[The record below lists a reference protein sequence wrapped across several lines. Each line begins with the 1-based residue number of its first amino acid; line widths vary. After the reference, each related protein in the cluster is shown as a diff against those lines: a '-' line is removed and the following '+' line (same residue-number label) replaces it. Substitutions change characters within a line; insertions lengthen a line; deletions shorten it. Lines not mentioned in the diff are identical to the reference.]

1 MGRPVACLS
10 HRRPFCSAMRS
21 AVNHILV
28 LLAGLATIMTGSAPV
43 PARAQTISNIATI
56 QWDVGGTR
64 IVQNSNRVDLVVE
77 PPLPVPASLTTYQFD
92 GSTTAQSLS
101 LATTL
106 CHGSTGTTPVALN
119 GAFAGLSLTP
129 AAVIPTTQIHTGEP
143 LIVAINSAADN
154 NNPSAVDILDIRLE
168 TPAGD
173 SETLTLSESGPNTGL
188 FVGMVHTAAS
198 RSAPT
203 RNDCVLSFAPGTSFG
218 LTSVRASNGAVIA
231 SSTIDILIDPFGM
244 VFDSGDGAPV
254 TGSSV
259 TLIDAATG
267 QPAQVFGDDGVSSF
281 PSTVVTGS
289 TVTDGGGIAYVFPP
303 GEYRF
308 PFVRAGTYRL
318 LVQPPAPYIV
328 PSKSTPADLAGL
340 RRLDGQPF
348 ALGAG
353 SYGDVF
359 TLSDPSPVRVDVPAD
374 RPGGT
379 IILRK
384 SASNAVAAPGDP
396 VQYRIKVQNG
406 DATRSTGAIT
416 ISDTLPAEMRLK
428 SNSIRYNGLDITY
441 DITSDGRSLNVAIP
455 PLSGGASGILTY
467 ILEVRPDARP
477 GPTLNRASARD
488 NRGAQSA
495 VADAA
500 VRIARD
506 AITDRM
512 TIIGRVTDG
521 GCSIDPGA
529 ANGLPGVRVMLED
542 GSYAVTDIEG
552 RYHFEGVLPGLH
564 VVQIDPSSLPPDQI
578 PIDCTRIA
586 RTAGSAISRFV
597 EGQGGSL
604 VRADFRSATGRNGAR
619 LQADPVRRAVPQSD
633 AAAAGADR
641 NWFTGQ
647 MPEIGWLFPA
657 PDHNPRTKAVRVV
670 IKHLPGQSVTLLAD
684 GKPVDE
690 LAFEG
695 TKKNGVES
703 LAVSQWRALEIKDGD
718 TLFTAEV
725 RDAKGTL
732 VQTLRRTVHYA
743 NSALHAELVREKSV
757 LIADGVTRPVLAL
770 RMTDRAG
777 KPVRNGLVGDFVLP
791 APYYPAVEAEAQAA
805 RQLSGLER
813 ARPVWRVEGDE
824 GIAYVE
830 LEPTT
835 ASGGLSITLPFRDG
849 EVTRKQIIQTWLTP
863 GKRPWTIVG
872 FAAGTTGFNTLS
884 GRTEGLGANGEH
896 WYSDARLAL
905 YAKGR
910 IKGKWLMTL
919 AFDSDKAKD
928 EARFAGTIDP
938 TAYYTIYADRS
949 ERRYDASSARK
960 LYLRLERPQFY
971 ALFGDYETGINEPQL
986 TRYQR
991 AFNGLKAE
999 YGSEHV
1005 RATAFA
1011 ADTPYRH
1018 RREEIQ
1024 GNGLSGPYALSA
1036 RDILPNSERVVIE
1049 VRDRLRSDRIVE
1061 SRPLVRHIDYDIDYA
1076 AGTLRFREPVL
1087 SRSSLLDPQFIII
1100 DYEVDGVGQRVLNAG
1115 GRASWANSAKT
1126 LTLGAT
1132 AIHDES
1138 DVSKTDMGGVDVR
1151 YTPNATTEVR
1161 AEFAA
1166 SGSSARTP
1174 ATKPAKGTSTAWLVE
1189 AEHHGKALDLL
1200 AYAREQ
1206 QAGYGVGQTN
1216 APENGTRKFGL
1227 DGRLRITPELSVV
1240 GSAWNEDYLGS
1251 AARRTA
1257 GRALAEY
1264 RTRALDL
1271 RAGLV
1276 IASDRLDDG
1285 RTASSTIAQLGAT
1298 KRLFDN
1304 KLELDA
1310 QTELP
1315 IEGQNESIDFPARHK
1330 LSARYA
1336 VTDSVTLVGGYEI
1349 AKGDSIDART
1359 ARVGFDLKPW
1369 TGGRLVASANQQ
1381 STNEYGPRSF
1391 AAYGLSQSLPIG
1403 QRLTVDF
1410 TLDGNKTFGG
1420 IDPARVLNPAH
1431 PVASG
1436 GFAGSNG
1443 VLTEDFTAVT
1453 AGATYRG
1460 TQWSIAGRAEYRDG
1474 DLGNRYGL
1482 TFSGL
1487 RQIGEGRAFGGAF
1500 TWFKATQ
1507 KGGPRTDARAIAVSW
1522 AHRPDNSRF
1531 TLLEKLELREDR
1543 ARGAVFGKPGPIG
1556 GAPLNIDGDATSRRV
1571 VNSFS
1576 LNWSPVQKREDG
1588 TYLGRSEISAFW
1600 GTRYVF
1606 DRFGADDLK
1615 GWSNVFGADIRFDLS
1630 ETLDVGVAG
1639 TVRQNPGGRAY
1650 AWSGG
1655 PTLGLSPMKNAYV
1668 SIGYNVVGFHDRDF
1682 EASRY
1687 TRSGPFVTLRLKFDQ
1702 NSFSALGLGAR
1713 QGSR

>member
-1 MGRPVACLS
+1 MGRPMACVS
-10 HRRPFCSAMRS
+10 HRRPVCSVMRS
-21 AVNHILV
+21 ALNHILA
-28 LLAGLATIMTGSAPV
+28 LFAGLAAILGGSSWM

-64 IVQNSNRVDLVVE
+64 IVRNSNQVDLMVE
-77 PPLPVPASLTTYQFD
+77 PPAPIPSTLTTYQLD
-92 GSTTAQSLS
+92 GSAAAQSL
-101 LATTL
+101 AVPTTL
-106 CHGSTGTTPVALN
+106 CQSSAGTAPVLLR
-119 GAFAGLSLTP
+119 GAFAGLTLTP
-129 AAVIPTTQIHTGEP
+129 ALVAQTSQIHAGEP

-154 NNPSAVDILDIRLE
+154 GNASAVDTLDIRLA

-173 SETLTLSESGPNTGL
+173 SETLTLSESGPNTGV
-188 FVGMVHTAAS
+188 FVGMVHTAATPS
-198 RSAPT
+198 TPVP
-203 RNDCVLSFAPGTSFG
+203 NDCVLSIAPGTS
-218 LTSVRASNGAVIA
+218 LSLSSLRASDGSVIA
-231 SSTIDILIDPFGM
+231 NTTVDILIDPFGI
-244 VFDSGDGAPV
+244 VFDSGDGAPIA
-254 TGSSV
+254 GASV
-259 TLIDAATG
+259 TLVDAATG
-267 QPAQVFGDDGVSSF
+267 QPAQVFGEDGVSSF

-289 TVTDGGGIAYVFPP
+289 TVTDGGGKIYVFPP
-303 GEYRF
+303 GDYRF
-308 PFVRAGTYRL
+308 PFARQGTYRL
-318 LVQPPAPYIV
+318 LVQPPTPYTV
-328 PSKSTPADLAGL
+328 PSTSTPADLAGL
-340 RRLDGQPF
+340 QRPGGQPF
-348 ALGAG
+348 AIAAG

-359 TLSDPSPVRVDVPAD
+359 TLSDPSPVRIDVPAD

-384 SASNAVAAPGDP
+384 SASSPVAAPGDP
-396 VQYRIKVQNG
+396 VQYRITIQNG
-406 DATRSTGAIT
+406 DAARSTGAIT
-416 ISDTLPAEMRLK
+416 VSDILPTEMRLK
-428 SNSIRYNGLDITY
+428 NKSIRYNGLQINY
-441 DITSDGRSLNVAIP
+441 SISSDGHSLNMAIP

-477 GPTLNRASARD
+477 GAALNRASARD
-488 NRGAQSA
+488 NRGAQSP
-495 VADAA
+495 VADAT
-500 VRIARD
+500 VRIVRD
-506 AITDRM
+506 GITDRM
-512 TIIGRVTDG
+512 TIIGRITDG
-521 GCSIDPGA
+521 GCSVDPGA

-564 VVQIDPSSLPPDQI
+564 VVQIDPSSLPPDQV
-578 PIDCTRIA
+578 PADCARIA

-604 VRADFRSATGRNGAR
+604 VRADFRSATGKNRAR
-619 LQADPVRRAVPQSD
+619 LEADPVHRTAPSTD
-633 AAAAGADR
+633 AIAAGADR
-641 NWFTGQ
+641 DWLSGQ
-647 MPEIGWLFPA
+647 MPEIAWLFPE
-657 PDHNPRTKAVRVV
+657 PDHNPRTKAVRVA
-670 IKHLPGQSVTLLAD
+670 IKHLPGQTVKLFTD
-684 GKPVDE
+684 GKPVDG

-703 LAVSQWRALEIKDGD
+703 LAVSQWRALELKDGD
-718 TLFTAEV
+718 TVFTAEV
-725 RDAKGTL
+725 RDANGAL
-732 VQTLRRTVHYA
+732 VQTLKRTVHYA

-757 LIADGVTRPVLAL
+757 LIADGTTRPVIAI

-791 APYYPAVEAEAQAA
+791 APYYPAVEADAQAA

-813 ARPVWRVEGDE
+813 ARPVWHVEGDE
-824 GIAYVE
+824 GIAYIE

-849 EVTRKQIIQTWLTP
+849 EVTRKQTIQTWLTP

-872 FAAGTTGFNTLS
+872 FAAGTVGFKTLN

-919 AFDSDKAKD
+919 AYDSDKAKD

-949 ERRYDASSARK
+949 ERRYDASSVRK

-991 AFNGLKAE
+991 AFNGVKAE

-1024 GNGLSGPYALSA
+1024 GNGLSGPYALGA

-1061 SRPLVRHIDYDIDYA
+1061 SRPLVRHIDYDIDYVG
-1076 AGTLRFREPVL
+1076 GTLRFREPVL
-1087 SRSSLLDPQFIII
+1087 SRSSLLDPQFIIV

-1115 GRASWANSAKT
+1115 GRASWTNTAKT

-1138 DVSKTDMGGVDVR
+1138 DIAKTEMGGLDLR
-1151 YTPNATTEVR
+1151 YTPNAATEVR

-1166 SGSSARTP
+1166 SDSAPRASAAK
-1174 ATKPAKGTSTAWLVE
+1174 ATSGTATAWLVE

-1216 APENGTRKFGL
+1216 SPENGTRKFGF
-1227 DGRLRITPELSVV
+1227 DGRARITPDLSIVA
-1240 GSAWNEDYLGS
+1240 SAWNEDYLGS

-1264 RTRALDL
+1264 RTRGLDL
-1271 RAGLV
+1271 RAGLT

-1298 KRLFDN
+1298 KRLLNN

-1310 QTELP
+1310 QAELP
-1315 IEGQNESIDFPARHK
+1315 VNGRNESIDFPARHK

-1349 AKGDSIDART
+1349 ARGDTIKART
-1359 ARVGFDLKPW
+1359 ARIGFDLKPW

-1381 STNEYGPRSF
+1381 ATNEYGPRSF
-1391 AAYGLSQSLPIG
+1391 AAYGLSQSLPVG
-1403 QRLTVDF
+1403 KKLTVDL
-1410 TLDGNKTFGG
+1410 TLDGNKTLGG

-1431 PVASG
+1431 PVSSG
-1436 GFAGSNG
+1436 GFIGSDG

-1453 AGATYRG
+1453 AGATYRSER
-1460 TQWSIAGRAEYRDG
+1460 WSLAGRAEYRDG
-1474 DLGNRYGL
+1474 ELGNRYGL
-1482 TFSGL
+1482 TLSGL
-1487 RQIGEGRAFGGAF
+1487 RQIGEGRAFGGAL

-1507 KGGPRTDARAIAVSW
+1507 KGGPRTDARAIAISW
-1522 AHRPDNSRF
+1522 ANRPDDSRF
-1531 TLLEKLELREDR
+1531 AFLEKFELREDR

-1556 GAPLNIDGDATSRRV
+1556 GAPLTIEGDATSRRI
-1571 VNSFS
+1571 VNSFA

-1630 ETLDVGVAG
+1630 ETLDIGVAG

-1655 PTLGLSPMKNAYV
+1655 PTLGLSPMKNTYI
-1668 SIGYNVVGFHDRDF
+1668 SLGYNVVGFHDRDF

-1702 NSFSALGLGAR
+1702 NSFSALGLGR
-1713 QGSR
+1713 R

>member
-1 MGRPVACLS
+1 MGRPMACFC
-10 HRRPFCSAMRS
+10 HRRPVCPAMRS
-21 AVNHILV
+21 AINHILI
-28 LLAGLATIMTGSAPV
+28 LLAGLAAILGGSSST
-43 PARAQTISNIATI
+43 PAHAQTISNIATI

-64 IVQNSNRVDLVVE
+64 IVRNSNQVDLMVE
-77 PPLPVPASLTTYQFD
+77 PPAPIPSTLTTFQLD
-92 GSTTAQSLS
+92 GSAAAQSL
-101 LATTL
+101 AVPTTL
-106 CHGSTGTTPVALN
+106 CQSSAGTAPVLLR
-119 GAFAGLSLTP
+119 GAFSGLALAP
-129 AAVIPTTQIHTGEP
+129 ASVAQTTQIHAGEP

-154 NNPSAVDILDIRLE
+154 GNASAIDTLDIRLE

-173 SETLTLSESGPNTGL
+173 SESLTLSESGPNTGL
-188 FVGMVHTAAS
+188 FIGMVHTAATQ
-198 RSAPT
+198 SAPAP
-203 RNDCVLSFAPGTSFG
+203 NDCVLSIAPGTSFS
-218 LTSVRASNGAVIA
+218 LSSVRASDGSVIA
-231 SSTIDILIDPFGM
+231 SSTVDILIDPFGI

-254 TGSSV
+254 AGASV
-259 TLIDAATG
+259 TLVDAATG
-267 QPAQVFGDDGVSSF
+267 QPAQVFGEDGVSSF

-289 TVTDGGGIAYVFPP
+289 TVTDGGGKIYVFPP
-303 GEYRF
+303 GDYRF

-318 LVQPPAPYIV
+318 LVQPPAPYTV
-328 PSKSTPADLAGL
+328 PSTSTPADLAGL
-340 RRLDGQPF
+340 RRPDGQPF
-348 ALGAG
+348 AIAAG
-353 SYGDVF
+353 SYGNVF
-359 TLSDPSPVRVDVPAD
+359 TLSDPSPVRIDVPAD

-379 IILRK
+379 IILHK
-384 SASNAVAAPGDP
+384 SASSPVAVPGDP
-396 VQYRIKVQNG
+396 VQYRITVQNG
-406 DATRSTGAIT
+406 DAGRSTGAIT
-416 ISDTLPAEMRLK
+416 VSDNLPAEMRLK
-428 SNSIRYNGLDITY
+428 DKSIRYNGLWINY
-441 DITSDGRSLNVAIP
+441 SISSDGRALNIAIP

-488 NRGAQSA
+488 NRGAQSP
-495 VADAA
+495 VADAT

-506 AITDRM
+506 GITDRM
-512 TIIGRVTDG
+512 TIIGRITDG
-521 GCSIDPGA
+521 GCSVDPGA
-529 ANGLPGVRVMLED
+529 ANGIPGVRVMIED
-542 GSYAVTDIEG
+542 GSYAVTDMEG

-564 VVQIDPSSLPPDQI
+564 VVQIDPSSLPPDQV
-578 PIDCTRIA
+578 PADCARIA

-604 VRADFRSATGRNGAR
+604 VRADFRSATGKNSTR
-619 LQADPVRRAVPQSD
+619 LQADPLHRTAPPTD

-641 NWFTGQ
+641 DWFSGQ
-647 MPEIGWLFPA
+647 MPEIAWLFPE
-657 PDHNPRTKAVRVV
+657 PDHNPRTKAVRVA
-670 IKHLPGQSVTLLAD
+670 IKHLPGQSVKLFAD
-684 GKPVDE
+684 GKPVDD

-703 LAVSQWRALEIKDGD
+703 LAVSQWRALGIRDGD
-718 TLFTAEV
+718 TVFTAEV
-725 RDAKGTL
+725 RDAAGAL
-732 VQTLRRTVHYA
+732 VQTLTRTVHYA

-757 LIADGVTRPVLAL
+757 LIADGVTRPVIAI

-777 KPVRNGLVGDFVLP
+777 KPVRSGLVGDFLLP
-791 APYYPAVEAEAQAA
+791 APYYPAVEADAQAA

-813 ARPVWRVEGDE
+813 ARPVWHVEGDE
-824 GIAYVE
+824 GIAYIE

-849 EVTRKQIIQTWLTP
+849 EVTRKQTIQTWLTP

-872 FAAGTTGFNTLS
+872 FAAGTAGFNTLN
-884 GRTEGLGANGEH
+884 GRTEGLGASGEH

-919 AFDSDKAKD
+919 AYDSDKARD

-949 ERRYDASSARK
+949 ERRYDASSVRK

-991 AFNGLKAE
+991 AFNGVKAE

-1024 GNGLSGPYALSA
+1024 GNGLSGPYALGA

-1049 VRDRLRSDRIVE
+1049 IRDRLRSDRIVE
-1061 SRPLVRHIDYDIDYA
+1061 SRPLVRHIDYDIDYVG
-1076 AGTLRFREPVL
+1076 GTLRFREPIL
-1087 SRSSLLDPQFIII
+1087 SRSSLLDPQFIIV

-1115 GRASWANSAKT
+1115 GRASWTNAAKT

-1138 DVSKTDMGGVDVR
+1138 DVARTEMGGVDLR

-1166 SGSSARTP
+1166 SDSAARAP
-1174 ATKPAKGTSTAWLVE
+1174 AARAVSGTATAWLVE

-1216 APENGTRKFGL
+1216 SPENGTRKFGF
-1227 DGRLRITPELSVV
+1227 DGRARITPDLSIIA
-1240 GSAWNEDYLGS
+1240 SAWNEDYLGS

-1264 RTRALDL
+1264 RTRGLDL
-1271 RAGLV
+1271 RAGLT

-1298 KRLFDN
+1298 KRLLNN

-1315 IEGQNESIDFPARHK
+1315 IGGRDESIDFPARHK

-1349 AKGDSIDART
+1349 AKGDTIDART
-1359 ARVGFDLKPW
+1359 ARIGFDLKPW

-1391 AAYGLSQSLPIG
+1391 AAYGLSQSLPVG
-1403 QRLTVDF
+1403 KKLTVDF
-1410 TLDGNKTFGG
+1410 TLDGNKTLGG

-1436 GFAGSNG
+1436 GFIGSDG

-1453 AGATYRG
+1453 AGATYRSER
-1460 TQWSIAGRAEYRDG
+1460 WSLAGRAEYRDG
-1474 DLGNRYGL
+1474 ELGNRYGL

-1487 RQIGEGRAFGGAF
+1487 RQIGEGRAFGGAL

-1507 KGGPRTDARAIAVSW
+1507 KGGPRTDARAIAISW
-1522 AHRPDNSRF
+1522 ADRPDDSRF
-1531 TLLEKLELREDR
+1531 AFLEKFELREDR

-1556 GAPLNIDGDATSRRV
+1556 GAPLTIDGDATSRRI
-1571 VNSFS
+1571 VNSFA

-1588 TYLGRSEISAFW
+1588 TYLGRSELSAFW

-1655 PTLGLSPMKNAYV
+1655 PTLGLSPMKNTYI
-1668 SIGYNVVGFHDRDF
+1668 SLGYNVVGFHDRDF

-1702 NSFSALGLGAR
+1702 NSFSALGLGR
-1713 QGSR
+1713 R